1 MFIKVEMMRMYFV
14 ERQRIEHILQFMS
27 EQMEVLADH
36 QSWESSFE
44 QRALERLIHV
54 VIESTLD
61 VGNQMIDG
69 FIMRDPG
76 SYEDIVDILVDEQ
89 VIPKEKEE
97 AFKVIVK
104 QRKALVQH
112 YDAMDHSALHELI
125 SLYLTDWQA
134 FPGYVCEY
142 LERELGPVSAFKPTE
157 NS

>member
-1 MFIKVEMMRMYFV
+1 MYFV

-27 EQMEVLADH
+27 EQMEIIAEH

-44 QRALERLIHV
+44 KRALERLIHV
-54 VIESTLD
+54 VIESILD

-112 YDAMDHSALHELI
+112 YDVMDHQALHALM
-125 SLYLTDWQA
+125 STYLTDWQA
-134 FPGYVCEY
+134 FPHYIYEY

-157 NS
+157 